1 MRRTM
6 RQITA
11 LLLAALMMIACAA
24 CGNDKPAETKPEDK
38 KQESAPAASPTG
50 TPETTPTDSVQ
61 ETTLGTK
68 VLTGSSGTAPAE
80 KPMDETMRKAY
91 ADFAYRLFNSCVKSQ
106 NGASGNCL
114 ISPFSVYTALSMVA
128 CGANG
133 NTAAQMNEILGL
145 DEAGRNAFMAAWI
158 AALTGQDKVAF
169 TCADSVWVNNRF
181 REEVLD
187 EFLKACADS
196 YRAEVYAADMNDKTV
211 DDINDWTNKNTK
223 EMIPAILEHGDLYS
237 GIVAVLV
244 NAITLDAKWAL
255 PFDTE
260 RIDANGVFTHGD
272 GREETVAMMHGEA
285 DRCYLENEFFTGCA
299 KSYQGG
305 EFRYVALLPK
315 DGVSMEEAIAS
326 LTPGSVDSLFSGAET
341 VTVNLWIPKYTTE
354 YKQELQDI
362 LAALG
367 MDDAFSF
374 GKADFTRMIRT
385 GAKIDRVIHKTYLS
399 LDNEGT
405 KAAAVTA
412 VTMRNLGME
421 KTRTVKLDRPFVYM
435 IVDGNN
441 LPLFIGTYR

>member
-1 MRRTM
+1 
-6 RQITA
+6 
-11 LLLAALMMIACAA
+11 
-24 CGNDKPAETKPEDK
+24 
-38 KQESAPAASPTG
+38 
-50 TPETTPTDSVQ
+50 
-61 ETTLGTK
+61 
-68 VLTGSSGTAPAE
+68 
-80 KPMDETMRKAY
+80 
-91 ADFAYRLFNSCVKSQ
+91 
-106 NGASGNCL
+106 
-114 ISPFSVYTALSMVA
+114 
-128 CGANG
+128 
-133 NTAAQMNEILGL
+133 
-145 DEAGRNAFMAAWI
+145 
-158 AALTGQDKVAF
+158 
-169 TCADSVWVNNRF
+169 
-181 REEVLD
+181 
-187 EFLKACADS
+187 
-196 YRAEVYAADMNDKTV
+196 
-211 DDINDWTNKNTK
+211 
-223 EMIPAILEHGDLYS
+223 
-237 GIVAVLV
+237 
-244 NAITLDAKWAL
+244 
-255 PFDTE
+255 
-260 RIDANGVFTHGD
+260 
-272 GREETVAMMHGEA
+272 
-285 DRCYLENEFFTGCA
+285 A

-367 MDDAFSF
+367 MGDAFSF